1 MQLPPEPNESTGPS
15 GPVDSAGFVDS
26 ADPTPAQEWAAAN
39 AAPGPRPG
47 RRTLSP
53 GRRRAVAILGI
64 VAFLAVPAVIGYE
77 VGKDGPPPATDAAAV
92 LPGDVTPAPSDTGTG
107 TGTPDSSTDLDAVAD
122 AVDDVV
128 VNINTTVENGGEAA
142 GTGIV
147 ISSSGLVLT
156 NNHVIA
162 YTTGLTVEFG
172 DSGVTRSAKVL
183 GYSVEDDVAL
193 IQIQNVSNLP
203 AADIGSSSSLRVGD
217 AILALGNAGGRG
229 GAPTVVSGAV
239 TALEREITASDS
251 DGTNS
256 QTLDGLIELA
266 AAIQSG
272 DSGGPV
278 VDTDGTVVGMNV
290 AASVGNSFG
299 FPNRSA
305 SGQGYA
311 IPIEDAMAIAKKI
324 MSGEGGPGIRV
335 GATRAVLGV
344 QIQPQLATQRGPGFG
359 GTSTGSGALVVG
371 VESGSGADDVGLK
384 DGDTIIGLGGTTI
397 ATTGDLTKALVS
409 YDPGESVTITWRDA
423 DGDTHR
429 GEIELGEGP
438 PA

>member
-1 MQLPPEPNESTGPS
+1 MQPPPAPPTPPEPED
-15 GPVDSAGFVDS
+15 V
-26 ADPTPAQEWAAAN
+26 TPAQAWAAAS

-47 RRTLSP
+47 RRPLSP

-77 VGKDGPPPATDAAAV
+77 VGTDDPPAATDAAAV
-92 LPGDVTPAPSDTGTG
+92 APAPSDTGTG
-107 TGTPDSSTDLDAVAD
+107 SSDSGTGSSGSTGSGSSTDLAAVAD

-128 VNINTTVENGGEAA
+128 VNINTTVEGGGEAA
-142 GTGIV
+142 GSGIV

-172 DSGVTRSAKVL
+172 ESGVTRSAKVL
-183 GYSVEDDVAL
+183 GYSIEDDVAL
-193 IQIQNVSNLP
+193 IQVQNVSNLP
-203 AADIGSSSSLRVGD
+203 VADIGSSSSLGIGESV
-217 AILALGNAGGRG
+217 LALGNAGGRG
-229 GAPTVVSGAV
+229 GAPAVVSGAV
-239 TALEREITASDS
+239 TGLDQEITASDA
-251 DGTNS
+251 DGSNR

-272 DSGGPV
+272 DSGGAV
-278 VDTDGTVVGMNV
+278 VDADGTVVGMTV
-290 AASVGNSFG
+290 AASVNNGFG
-299 FPNRSA
+299 FPDRSS

-311 IPIEDAMAIAKKI
+311 IAIEDAMAIAKKI

-359 GTSTGSGALVVG
+359 GTSTGNGALVVG
-371 VESGSGADDVGLK
+371 VESGSGADDAGLE

-397 ATTGDLTKALVS
+397 ATTGDLTKALVP
-409 YDPGESVTITWRDA
+409 YDPGETVTITWRDA
-423 DGDTHR
+423 NGDTQK
-429 GEIELGEGP
+429 GEVELGEGP